1 MQSDDRGKRAYT
13 LGLGQMPLYVVAPN
27 EPTRNETL
35 RGAFKLYTLRRSSQ
49 RVTYQSAYAP

>member
-35 RGAFKLYTLRRSSQ
+35 RGTFKLYTLR
-49 RVTYQSAYAP
+49 